1 MPPSPPGSLDRKE
14 FLRVMAG
21 AAAGMA
27 CAPRIFARQEP
38 VAEVVQETTPKLGEP
53 LPKRR
58 LGKDGPEITI
68 LGMGGHHM
76 AMAPDEKAARELVE
90 AALTEGVRFF
100 DNAESYEDGKAERW
114 MGAALKPVRQEVFLM
129 TKTYAPDERSAE
141 SAKRHLAGS
150 LKRLQTDYLDL
161 WQYHSVQTP
170 EDVDRGFREGGA
182 MEFLL
187 EMKRQGVVKLAG
199 VTGHARPAANLR
211 ALKWWDEGWKFDAM
225 QLPVN
230 PVDFHQSS
238 FQKEVL
244 PELVKRGIGVL
255 AMKTSAYGRL
265 PADGLCSVDECQ
277 RFVWSL
283 PVSAAIVG
291 MRTVE
296 EVRENA
302 RRARAVAAAAPPM
315 PAEEAD
321 ALLARLRPKA
331 ALELEWYKAK
341 A

>member
-1 MPPSPPGSLDRKE
+1 VAPPPGPLDRKQ

-21 AAAGMA
+21 AAAGLA
-27 CAPRIFARQEP
+27 FAPRIGTRQEP
-38 VAEVVQETTPKLGEP
+38 PAEAAAKPGEP
-53 LPKRR
+53 LPLRQ

-68 LGMGGHHM
+68 LGMGGFHM
-76 AMAPDEKAARELVE
+76 AMAPDEKASRELVE
-90 AALTEGVRFF
+90 VALAEGVRFF
-100 DNAESYEDGKAERW
+100 DNAESYEAGRAERW
-114 MGAALKPVRQEVFLM
+114 MGAALKPVRKEVFLM
-129 TKTYAPDERSAE
+129 TKTFAPDERSAE

-150 LKRLQTDYLDL
+150 LERLQTDYLDL
-161 WQYHSVQTP
+161 WQYHSVRTP
-170 EDVDRGFREGGA
+170 EDVDLGFREGGA
-182 MEFLL
+182 MEYLL
-187 EMKRQGVVKLAG
+187 EMKRQGVVKWIG

-211 ALKWWDEGWKFDAM
+211 ALKWWDAGWRFDAM
-225 QLPVN
+225 QMPVN
-230 PVDFHQSS
+230 PMDFHQSS

-265 PADGLCSVDECQ
+265 PADGLCTVDECQ

-283 PVSAAIVG
+283 PVSAAVVG

-302 RRARAVAAAAPPM
+302 RRARAVTAAAPPM

-321 ALLARLRPKA
+321 ALLARLQPQA